1 MSVEQKKHDPFES
14 LRNKDFLLFTSARF
28 FLTLGI
34 QMQSVIVG
42 WQIYE
47 YTHDALSLGLIGLA
61 EAIPFICVALFAGH
75 VADIVNRKIIILLST
90 IVLVIGTIFLLY
102 FTLNISS
109 AIQNFGVIPIYA
121 MVFLTGIARGFLGPA
136 IFAFMSQL
144 IPRNL
149 FANASTWNSTAW
161 HTAAIIGPALAGLVY
176 GFSGIKSAYLL
187 NIILLFIAIILILF
201 IPNKPIPPKEKKETL
216 VESLS
221 GGIKFVFNNQIMI
234 AAISLD
240 LFAVLFGGAVAML
253 PIFADKI
260 LNAGP
265 QGLGLLRSAPAFGAV
280 IAAIIMA
287 YIPLGKN
294 AGRNLL
300 LSVAGFGAATI
311 FFALSE
317 NFYLS
322 LFLLA
327 LTGAFDNVSVVVRHT
342 ILQLLTPENMRGR
355 VSSVNSIFI
364 GSSNEIGAF
373 ESGLAAKLL
382 GLIPSVIFGGAMTI
396 LVVLATF
403 KLAPKLKKL
412 NLKEI

>member
-1 MSVEQKKHDPFES
+1 
-14 LRNKDFLLFTSARF
+14 
-28 FLTLGI
+28 
-34 QMQSVIVG
+34 
-42 WQIYE
+42 
-47 YTHDALSLGLIGLA
+47 
-61 EAIPFICVALFAGH
+61 
-75 VADIVNRKIIILLST
+75 
-90 IVLVIGTIFLLY
+90 
-102 FTLNISS
+102 
-109 AIQNFGVIPIYA
+109 

-136 IFAFMSQL
+136 MFAFMSQL

-149 FANASTWNSTAW
+149 FANASTWNSTIW
-161 HTAAIIGPALAGLVY
+161 HTAAILGPALAGLIY
-176 GFSGIKSAYLL
+176 GFSGITSAYFI
-187 NIILLFIAIILILF
+187 NVILLFSAIILILF
-201 IPNKPIPPKEKKETL
+201 IPNKPIPEKEKKETL

-240 LFAVLFGGAVAML
+240 LFAVLFGGAIAML

-260 LNAGP
+260 LHAGP
-265 QGLGLLRSAPAFGAV
+265 QGLGLLRAAPAFGAV

-311 FFALSE
+311 LFALSE

-412 NLKEI
+412 DLKEI